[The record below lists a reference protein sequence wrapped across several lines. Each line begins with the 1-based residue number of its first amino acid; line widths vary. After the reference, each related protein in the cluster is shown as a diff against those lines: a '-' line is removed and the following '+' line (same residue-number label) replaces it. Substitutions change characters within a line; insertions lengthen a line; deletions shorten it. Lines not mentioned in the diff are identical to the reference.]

1 MFFNQYDTV
10 TALDQ
15 KYLVIAV
22 ENQTLILYNPST
34 MEVKEVD
41 KALCTRVK
49 TMTDVRTAAIYAAS
63 LGTIERIKSKA
74 KLMDTLKDY
83 KWSEGADL
91 KERGTAWLYEV
102 ISKMDDADSFD
113 DGVVQTFFDKVATLT
128 KSSNRTSIVL
138 SGNYQGAHICIKL
151 TIVYIN
157 GQLGVTHVKR
167 IFGDDGIFGNIKR
180 SSDTGKRTTTHGHS
194 ISVVQRNSKG
204 CLAS

>member
-1 MFFNQYDTV
+1 MFFNQYDTI

-15 KYLVIAV
+15 QYLVIAV
-22 ENQTLILYNPST
+22 ENQTLIVYNPAT
-34 MEVKEVD
+34 LEVKEID

-49 TMTDVRTAAIYAAS
+49 TMADVRNAAIYAAS

-74 KLMDTLKDY
+74 KLMDTLKNY
-83 KWSEGADL
+83 KWTEGADL
-91 KERGTAWLYEV
+91 KNRGTAWLYEV
-102 ISKMDDADSFD
+102 IAKMDEANSFD
-113 DGVVQTFFDKVATLT
+113 ENIVDTFFEKVKALT

-151 TIVYIN
+151 TVVFIN

-167 IFGDDGIFGNIKR
+167 IFGDDGVFGNIKR

-194 ISVVQRNSKG
+194 ISVVHRNNKS